1 MVFNKKRS
9 GDRKLWLEKYDRKI
23 YLDTNKEIVSYTNF
37 INKEMIHFSKYDCD
51 RSIPNIMDGLKT
63 SQRKIIFAAFKRNLT
78 KEIKV
83 AQFSGYV
90 SEHSSYHHGEQSLN
104 GAIVN
109 MAQNFVGSNNINLLV
124 PNGQFGTRLQ
134 GGSDS
139 ASERYIFT
147 MLNKL
152 TRTIFN
158 EKDDKILHYLDDD
171 GTSVEPIYYAPIIPM
186 ILVNGSKGIGTGFST
201 DIMSYNPIEIIEYIQ
216 NTIKKN
222 KVDDFTFCPYFEGF
236 KGTITKI
243 DNQKYL
249 VKGVYEI
256 LNKNTVKITELPV
269 GMWTDDYK
277 LYLEKQIDVS
287 DKNKKTIKDYL
298 DMSTDKNIDITIT
311 FYGNELISLLE
322 KELEHDCNELEKH
335 LKLYITRSET
345 NMHLFNENE
354 KLTKFASPKEIIDY
368 FMNNRKTIY
377 NDRKEYQIKN
387 LEYESTVLSNK
398 ARFVKEL
405 LDDTIDLRKKS
416 KEHVNKLLN
425 QKNYNI
431 IDDDNEFK
439 YLVKMPMDSVT
450 QEYVDKLQ
458 KDNIS
463 KLEELQNV
471 KEKSVEQSWYEEL
484 DIVKKE
490 YKTYIELRQK

>member
-1 MVFNKKRS
+1 
-9 GDRKLWLEKYDRKI
+9 
-23 YLDTNKEIVSYTNF
+23 
-37 INKEMIHFSKYDCD
+37 
-51 RSIPNIMDGLKT
+51 
-63 SQRKIIFAAFKRNLT
+63 
-78 KEIKV
+78 
-83 AQFSGYV
+83 
-90 SEHSSYHHGEQSLN
+90 
-104 GAIVN
+104 
-109 MAQNFVGSNNINLLV
+109 
-124 PNGQFGTRLQ
+124 
-134 GGSDS
+134 
-139 ASERYIFT
+139 
-147 MLNKL
+147 
-152 TRTIFN
+152 
-158 EKDDKILHYLDDD
+158 
-171 GTSVEPIYYAPIIPM
+171 M